1 MTDKIYIIKGL
12 IDFLTAPAGVLN
24 VIDGKV
30 VLNKQKAFN
39 RSRIMRNAGSN
50 MERIL
55 RRGLV
60 SWGAERTFDFE
71 DEGYWPVMREY
82 VQILHQPYQG
92 ESPPPGADVWFEIFD
107 GCSEDWMYQDYAKAR
122 RLIREAF
129 DNLGHLPYVKFGVGN
144 ECNLKD
150 PKKKK
155 TDPDTYNNLR
165 AWVRECVFPEFK
177 QAGKKPFAYGAMY
190 KRQNP
195 PGKPGALEW
204 QKYEAEKI
212 WNEKTALAI
221 YRPVH
226 HVRDEMSGDL
236 TDTVDFWVRHP
247 ICTIWSDD
255 GVFDG
260 DSIDDFA
267 IYNGKTQRRPS
278 PEQIKKA
285 MKYWMDYT
293 KKFDLAD
300 GQIKF
305 GFEHCGKAVNND
317 LVVAKNIVAISK
329 AYFDQFGKW
338 PENFGKYLD
347 DWIVPVI
354 PPVIIDDDT
363 EPLPEPKV
371 KITWQGWLGLAVISI
386 VVILAIMC

>member
-1 MTDKIYIIKGL
+1 MDKIYIIKGL
-12 IDFLTAPAGVLN
+12 VDFLTAPAGVLN

-39 RSRIMRNAGSN
+39 RARIMRNAGSN

-60 SWGAERTFDFE
+60 SWGAERAFDFE
-71 DEGYWPVMREY
+71 DEGYWPIMREY
-82 VQILHQPYQG
+82 IEILHQPFQG
-92 ESPPPGADVWFEIFD
+92 ENPPPGADVWFEIFD
-107 GCSEDWMYQDYAKAR
+107 GCSEDWMYQDYTKAR

-144 ECNLKD
+144 EMNK
-150 PKKKK
+150 
-155 TDPDTYNNLR
+155 
-165 AWVRECVFPEFK
+165 AGAREFCRDIVFPEFK
-177 QAGKKPFAYGAMY
+177 QAGKKPFAFGAMY

-195 PGKPGALEW
+195 PGKPGPLEW
-204 QKYEAEKI
+204 QKYEAEKV
-212 WNEKTALAI
+212 WDEKTALAI

-226 HVRDEMSGDL
+226 HVRDERSEDL
-236 TDTVDFWVRHP
+236 IDTVEFWANHP

-260 DSIDDFA
+260 DSVDDFA
-267 IYNGKTQRRPS
+267 IYNGKAQRRPS

-285 MKYWMDYT
+285 MKYWMDYA

-305 GFEHCGKAVNND
+305 GFEHCGKAVNDD
-317 LVVAKNIVAISK
+317 LVVAKDIVAISR
-329 AYFDQFGKW
+329 AYRDRFGKW
-338 PENFGKYLD
+338 PENFGRYPD
-347 DWIVPVI
+347 DWVEPET
-354 PPVIIDDDT
+354 PPVIIIDDEEKPD
-363 EPLPEPKV
+363 EPPCTILYHLKRLNFRAAWEHL
-371 KITWQGWLGLAVISI
+371 LGKHSGV
-386 VVILAIMC
+386 